1 VSVNNHP
8 TDIPSVLMKPGDTV
22 KVKGREKSLKLARE
36 LMREG
41 AKERIP
47 DFLEVV
53 PGEVPEGRL
62 TRLPTRHDVDPR
74 ISDIREQLII
84 EIATR

>member
-1 VSVNNHP
+1 M
-8 TDIPSVLMKPGDTV
+8 LLRPGDTV
-22 KVKGREKSLKLARE
+22 KVKSRERSLKLARE

-53 PGEVPEGRL
+53 PGEIPEGRL
-62 TRLPTRHDVDPR
+62 TRLPSRGDVDPR

-84 EIATR
+84 EIVTR